1 MGLVERLGRQCR
13 TYLLASLGRVLARKV
28 FGDFSSQR
36 GPVGRIHLTK
46 DVRFF
51 RVDRLAEEVAPCQHV
66 SGHQWRRAVLSVVTF
81 GAQLPEAFPKVLST
95 LWNLC
100 FRTLDAEALISL
112 ASGFPVT
119 IRRVVADLYS
129 DGFGE
134 IGPESLEKFAM
145 SSAASVTCAKIQS
158 ASPRIVIA
166 VSVEY
171 SGVSPFH
178 V

>member
-1 MGLVERLGRQCR
+1 M
-13 TYLLASLGRVLARKV
+13 
-28 FGDFSSQR
+28 
-36 GPVGRIHLTK
+36 
-46 DVRFF
+46 
-51 RVDRLAEEVAPCQHV
+51 
-66 SGHQWRRAVLSVVTF
+66 LSVVTF

-95 LWNLC
+95 LGNLC
-100 FRTLDAEALISL
+100 FRTLDAEALIPL
-112 ASGFPVT
+112 TAGFAVT
-119 IRRVVADLYS
+119 VRRVVADLYS
-129 DGFGE
+129 DGFCE

-171 SGVSPFH
+171 SGVSPFQ